1 MIYKFKSKASG
12 DVILLGAVADKLLG
26 IIGKAVTP
34 QGIIEAHQMQ
44 AAISALQAAVAEDQ
58 AHREQFPVHPERD
71 AEEPIALHQRAWPF
85 IDLLQRSQAAGV
97 PVVWG
102 A

>member
-12 DVILLGAVADKLLG
+12 DVILLGEVADKLLG
-26 IIGKAVTP
+26 LIGKDVTP
-34 QGIIEAHQMQ
+34 QGIIEPDQMPSAI
-44 AAISALQAAVAEDQ
+44 AALEAAVTADQ
-58 AHREQFPVHPERD
+58 AHREQHPVEPKRD
-71 AEEPIALHQRAWPF
+71 AQAPVALHQRAWPF
-85 IDLLQRSQAAGV
+85 IDLLQRSHAAGV